1 MLDATFHVITFRH
14 LECGVTNSTILS
26 HFNPLLCDW
35 LMDKNI
41 VPCVFQLNNDGGAGG
56 GGEVAAEGDVG
67 EEDANNAGENVG
79 EEGNNA
85 ANQDAENGA
94 QNGDGYY

>member
-1 MLDATFHVITFRH
+1 MTQHFIQLHSDILSQTQ
-14 LECGVTNSTILS
+14 TILS

-35 LMDKNI
+35 LLDKNI
-41 VPCVFQLNNDGGAGG
+41 VPCVFQVNNDGGPGG
-56 GGEVAAEGDVG
+56 GGEVAADGDVG

-94 QNGDGYY
+94 QNGDG

>member
-1 MLDATFHVITFRH
+1 MLDTTFHSITFRH
-14 LECGVTNSTILS
+14 LEYGVTNSTTFIC
-26 HFNPLLCDW
+26 FNPLHCDW
-35 LMDKNI
+35 LMDKNT
-41 VPCVFQLNNDGGAGG
+41 VPCVFQVNNDGGPGG

-94 QNGDGYY
+94 QNGDG

>member
-1 MLDATFHVITFRH
+1 MLDTTFHSITFRH
-14 LECGVTNSTILS
+14 LEYGVTNSTIFIC
-26 HFNPLLCDW
+26 FNPLLCDW

-41 VPCVFQLNNDGGAGG
+41 VPCVFQVNNDGGAGG

-94 QNGDGYY
+94 QNGDG